1 MTTEA
6 IRGKVQNYLDA
17 IDDKKIKVIYTI
29 LKSEIEETLAEYS
42 LTENQLS
49 EVKERRKDYLSGKS
63 EMMSWEEVKRQLCR
77 KK

>member
-17 IDDKKIKVIYTI
+17 IDDKKIKAIYTI

-49 EVKERRKDYLSGKS
+49 EVKERRKDYLSGKY
-63 EMMSWEEVKRQLCR
+63 EMMSWEEVKRQLGR

>member
-17 IDDKKIKVIYTI
+17 IDDKKIKAIYTI

-63 EMMSWEEVKRQLCR
+63 EMMSWEEVKRQLGR

>member
-17 IDDKKIKVIYTI
+17 IDDKKIKAIYTI
-29 LKSEIEETLAEYS
+29 LESEIEETLAEYS

-63 EMMSWEEVKRQLCR
+63 EMMSWEEVKRQLGR

>member
-1 MTTEA
+1 MLLMT
-6 IRGKVQNYLDA
+6 
-17 IDDKKIKVIYTI
+17 KKIKAIYTI

-63 EMMSWEEVKRQLCR
+63 EMMSWEEVKRQLGR

>member
-1 MTTEA
+1 MATEA

-17 IDDKKIKVIYTI
+17 IDDKKIKAIYTI

-63 EMMSWEEVKRQLCR
+63 EMMSWEEVKRQLGR